1 MQSPEIFLNDL
12 EISVNCV
19 VNPNQKAQ
27 LDIEHRVFVNWE
39 TYYFSDGNAAK
50 KFNKTAYK
58 FTGKLTDPVSQKRFQ
73 PDKKSPSRINDGRI
87 FYFLNKDNALAF
99 DADPE
104 AFVTPVVGMK
114 KM

>member
-1 MQSPEIFLNDL
+1 VQGPEVFLNDL
-12 EISVNCV
+12 ELSVNCV
-19 VNPNQKAQ
+19 VNTNQKAQ
-27 LDIEHRVFVNWE
+27 LDPEHRVFVNWE
-39 TYYFSDGNAAK
+39 TYYFSDNKAVK
-50 KFNKTAYK
+50 KFNKSAYK

-73 PDKKSPSRINDGRI
+73 PDKKSPSRTIDGRL

-99 DADPE
+99 DADPD